1 MKEEI
6 TMALTKQQVSEL
18 VTKYGKNDKDTGSPD
33 VQVSLLTLHINELTG
48 HLKVHKNDNHSRRG
62 LLVLVGKRR
71 RLLDYI
77 KATDESRYAKLIE
90 ALNIRK

>member
-1 MKEEI
+1 
-6 TMALTKQQVSEL
+6 MALTKEQVHEL
-18 VTKYGKNDKDTGSPD
+18 VVKFGKTDKDTGSPD
-33 VQVSLLTLHINELTG
+33 VQVAILTVHINQLTE
-48 HLKVHKNDNHSRRG
+48 HLKVHRNDNHSRRG

-77 KATDESRYAKLIE
+77 RANDEARYQQLIA